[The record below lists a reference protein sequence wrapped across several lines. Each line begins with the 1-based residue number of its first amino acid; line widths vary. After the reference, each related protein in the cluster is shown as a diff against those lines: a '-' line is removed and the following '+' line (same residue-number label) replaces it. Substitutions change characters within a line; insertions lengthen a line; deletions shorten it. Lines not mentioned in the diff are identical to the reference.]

1 MPEASVV
8 DKLVELHS
16 YLLSVTTVLFLIFTS
31 DLETKKWEMHV
42 SCLTS

>member
-1 MPEASVV
+1 MPEASAV

-16 YLLSVTTVLFLIFTS
+16 YLLPVTTVLFLVYAS

-42 SCLTS
+42 SCLTY